1 MQPRVF
7 DLLFHLAE
15 RHDRAVDTDELQDA
29 VWPGMFITETALT
42 RLATKAGDR
51 PGLEGSDI
59 PQCAPGKSRLLI
71 GQLFIQ
77 LVIK

>member
-1 MQPRVF
+1 MQPRVVE
-7 DLLFHLAE
+7 LLFHLAE

-42 RLATKAGDR
+42 RLAIRAGDR

-59 PQCAPGKSRLLI
+59 PQCAPGSP
-71 GQLFIQ
+71 GS
-77 LVIK
+77 

>member
-1 MQPRVF
+1 VQPRVVE
-7 DLLFHLAE
+7 LLFHLAE

-42 RLATKAGDR
+42 RLANSTVR
-51 PGLEGSDI
+51 
-59 PQCAPGKSRLLI
+59 PGKSRQLI

>member
-29 VWPGMFITETALT
+29 VWPGMFITEV
-42 RLATKAGDR
+42 RLA
-51 PGLEGSDI
+51 I
-59 PQCAPGKSRLLI
+59 
-71 GQLFIQ
+71 
-77 LVIK
+77 